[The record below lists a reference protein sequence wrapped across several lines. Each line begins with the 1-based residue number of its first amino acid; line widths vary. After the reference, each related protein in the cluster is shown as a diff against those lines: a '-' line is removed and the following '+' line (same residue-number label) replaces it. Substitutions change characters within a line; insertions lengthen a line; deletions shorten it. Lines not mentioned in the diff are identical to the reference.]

1 MKTLIVYATK
11 YGGTRLC
18 AERIAKKL
26 PGETTLYSIGEG
38 ETPALSGF
46 DGVIFGTSVYM
57 GQPLKA
63 AKRFLKAHGAELMQK
78 RLGLFLCCVQDVNK
92 SVADQ
97 VEVAFPRKMREHA
110 CVIGALGGVV
120 NFDKLR
126 GFDKFLMGLISGD
139 LRRKAN
145 TNVVSTL
152 SDARIDQFAA
162 TYCKA

>member
-1 MKTLIVYATK
+1 
-11 YGGTRLC
+11 
-18 AERIAKKL
+18 
-26 PGETTLYSIGEG
+26 
-38 ETPALSGF
+38 
-46 DGVIFGTSVYM
+46 
-57 GQPLKA
+57 
-63 AKRFLKAHGAELMQK
+63 
-78 RLGLFLCCVQDVNK
+78 
-92 SVADQ
+92 
-97 VEVAFPRKMREHA
+97 MREHA

>member
-46 DGVIFGTSVYM
+46 DGVIFGTSVSY
-57 GQPLKA
+57 GAAAEGREALFESERRGFDAKA
-63 AKRFLKAHGAELMQK
+63 SRAFSVLRAGCEQK
-78 RLGLFLCCVQDVNK
+78 RRRPGGGRLPAQN
-92 SVADQ
+92 
-97 VEVAFPRKMREHA
+97 PRHA